1 MKVFIVDSSAIV
13 RDRLAAM
20 FSEFNG
26 IEFVGFAEDV
36 SGAITLIQKKKPDI
50 VILDIHLNKGN
61 GIDVLKEIK
70 KQGLPVVTII
80 YANSLNSQ
88 YRKACFKE
96 GAHFVFD
103 KSTEFETILQTIKQ
117 LNQRLQYQHCDID

>member
-1 MKVFIVDSSAIV
+1 MV
-13 RDRLAAM
+13 RNRLVSM
-20 FSEFNG
+20 FSDFNG
-26 IEFVGFAEDV
+26 VDFVGFAEDV
-36 SGAITLIQKKKPDI
+36 SGAITLIQEKNPDI

-61 GIDVLKEIK
+61 GIEVLKEIK
-70 KQGLPVVTII
+70 KQGLAIVTII

-103 KSTEFETILQTIKQ
+103 KSTEFEIIFQTIKQ
-117 LNQRLQYQHCDID
+117 LNQRLQYQQLQH

>member
-1 MKVFIVDSSAIV
+1 MKVFIVDSSAMV
-13 RDRLAAM
+13 RDRLVAM

-26 IEFVGFAEDV
+26 IEFVGFAEHV
-36 SGAITLIQKKKPDI
+36 SGAITLIQEKNPDI
-50 VILDIHLNKGN
+50 VILDIHLHKGN

-70 KQGLPVVTII
+70 KQGLPIVTII

-103 KSTEFETILQTIKQ
+103 KSTEFETIFQTIKQ
-117 LNQRLQYQHCDID
+117 LNQRL